1 MRKVRKMYFALL
13 FRYKRKAKKCSTLK
27 YRVWEVF
34 LARDR
39 DKKIAWHWQALNGV
53 SEPDWTTW
61 AVLKIAISTPQTGI
75 TEILVVGPHLC
86 TRIWLCTMIGLLTKP
101 SSMCQSGWRE
111 IRNSLVNLS
120 GIRRDRWGTD
130 QGRSKISALLRRRTT
145 QWRIQGRG
153 PGDRSPLIFGPNWG
167 PRGRKNFFRRPPLLG
182 WPGSGWPVPPPH
194 LSQGLDPVLLPGDK
208 AFLFYRFIFCSQN
221 KKGLQFKVYSCSYLN
236 WYSWDCFCYRQ
247 RFRTATRGLHQHTKA
262 GRYLLWWS

>member
-1 MRKVRKMYFALL
+1 M
-13 FRYKRKAKKCSTLK
+13 
-27 YRVWEVF
+27 EF
-34 LARDR
+34 LSQ
-39 DKKIAWHWQALNGV
+39 I
-53 SEPDWTTW
+53 EPPGPFWK
-61 AVLKIAISTPQTGI
+61 LQSLRHRPEF

-182 WPGSGWPVPPPH
+182 WPGSGWPVPPPPPPT
-194 LSQGLDPVLLPGDK
+194 LSQGLDPVLLPRVR
-208 AFLFYRFIFCSQN
+208 LL
-221 KKGLQFKVYSCSYLN
+221 LQSRLS
-236 WYSWDCFCYRQ
+236 
-247 RFRTATRGLHQHTKA
+247 
-262 GRYLLWWS
+262 